1 MFVGKDKLGFVF
13 LILIVG
19 KGEFVI
25 NLVEYKGKFAKLSYL
40 IIITIVWL
48 TGVGSN
54 IVGPLQ
60 TILNKGI
67 MPYVDIINLLSANR
81 TIIP

>member
-1 MFVGKDKLGFVF
+1 MEIFKNIIPD
-13 LILIVG
+13 
-19 KGEFVI
+19 
-25 NLVEYKGKFAKLSYL
+25 
-40 IIITIVWL
+40 IITKVWL

-81 TIIP
+81 TKIP

>member
-1 MFVGKDKLGFVF
+1 M
-13 LILIVG
+13 G
-19 KGEFVI
+19 KGK
-25 NLVEYKGKFAKLSYL
+25 LVFIEYKGKFAKLSYF

-54 IVGPLQ
+54 TVGPLQ

-67 MPYVDIINLLSANR
+67 MPYVDIINL
-81 TIIP
+81 

>member
-1 MFVGKDKLGFVF
+1 MNKD
-13 LILIVG
+13 
-19 KGEFVI
+19 EFVI
-25 NLVEYKGKFAKLSYL
+25 NLLS
-40 IIITIVWL
+40 IKICKIHIVKVITKVWL

-67 MPYVDIINLLSANR
+67 MSYADIINLYSVNR
-81 TIIP
+81 TIIS